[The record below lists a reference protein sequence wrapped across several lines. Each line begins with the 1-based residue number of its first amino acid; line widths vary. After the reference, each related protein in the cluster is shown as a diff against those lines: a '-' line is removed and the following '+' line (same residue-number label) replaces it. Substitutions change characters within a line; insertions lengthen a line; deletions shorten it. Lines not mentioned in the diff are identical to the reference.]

1 MFDLADPATVGGRTV
16 PLAEGIEAAA
26 ALLAA
31 AACPLIAGL
40 RTDAA
45 GAAAAAALARRLS
58 AVLDHADSAAALRDL
73 EAMRRFG
80 WIVATP
86 AAARASADLV
96 LFIGDPPAAL
106 RAWLAADRPPTLA
119 PPLGADA
126 APRRVLTLAAGE
138 DLAARL
144 GTLRACLK
152 GRRLPAPP
160 DLAALAET
168 LRQARYGV
176 IVWSAALLD
185 ALAVEMLAGL
195 IEDLNATTRF
205 AGLPLPLPGNAAGVA
220 QALGAATGFPFRIG
234 FRDGIARHDPWRYDA
249 ARLAASGEADAAL
262 WLDAFGEGPPAWAG
276 QVKLVALAPQGARFA
291 APPAVALAVG
301 RPGIDHAAALVHPLA
316 ATLLAVT
323 PPHPVAARG
332 ASADAA
338 PPAAAALLGRI
349 QQALPPC

>member
-26 ALLAA
+26 SLLAA

-45 GAAAAAALARRLS
+45 GATAAAALARRLS

-106 RAWLAADRPPTLA
+106 RAWLAADRPPTLSA
-119 PPLGADA
+119 GAS
-126 APRRVLTLAAGE
+126 PRRVLTLAAGE

-152 GRRLPAPP
+152 GRRLPVPP

-185 ALAVEMLAGL
+185 ALAVQMLAGL

-220 QALGAATGFPFRIG
+220 QALAAATGFPFRIA

-249 ARLAASGEADAAL
+249 ARLAAGGEADAAL

-316 ATLLAVT
+316 ATLLAVM
-323 PPHPVAARG
+323 PQRP
-332 ASADAA
+332 ADAA
-338 PPAAAALLGRI
+338 PPGAADLLGRI